1 MKFIISSLSLLRGL
15 QSLSGVLSSSN
26 QLEILNN
33 FLFRI
38 KEDGIQIVA
47 SDLETTM
54 LIQVKPDM
62 VEGNGEVAI
71 PARILLETLKTFPDI
86 PITLAIDT
94 NTFGIELFGGEGRY
108 KLVGYS
114 GEEFPSVPQIQDASE
129 IELEPEIL
137 IHAIEKT
144 VFAAGND
151 PMRPIM
157 SGVLCELN
165 ENYTTFVATDAHKL
179 VRYRRFDAKSVA
191 NASFV
196 LPKKPITHLK
206 NILSGDSE
214 NKVKVSFNQTNAS
227 FSFDNILLICRLI
240 EGRYPNYEA
249 VIPTTNPNKL
259 TIDRVALLNS
269 IRRASIFTNKAN
281 PQVRFRITGQELFIS
296 AEDLEYSN
304 EARERLNCNYE
315 GDDMEIGFNARFFQE
330 MLSNVHFEEI
340 RLEMSAPNRAGI
352 IMPAVVDNVDE
363 DLLMLIMPVML
374 QQ

>member
-33 FLFRI
+33 FLFRVN
-38 KEDGIQIVA
+38 DGNIQIIA

-54 LIQVKPDM
+54 LINVRPDLI
-62 VEGNGEVAI
+62 EGSGDVAI

-86 PITLAIDT
+86 PITISIDT
-94 NTFGIELFGGEGRY
+94 NTFAIELFGGEGRY

-114 GEEFPSVPQIQDASE
+114 GEEFPSVPMIPDASE
-129 IELEPEIL
+129 IEFEPDVL
-137 IHAIEKT
+137 ISAIEKT

-151 PMRPIM
+151 PIRPIM
-157 SGVLCELN
+157 SGVLCELS

-179 VRYRRFDAKSVA
+179 VRYRRFDVKSEKQ
-191 NASFV
+191 ASFV
-196 LPKKPITHLK
+196 LPKKPITQLK
-206 NILSGDSE
+206 NILGGDSIG
-214 NKVKVSFNQTNAS
+214 KVKVLFNQTNAS
-227 FSFDNILLICRLI
+227 FEHNNVLLICRLI

-249 VIPTTNPNKL
+249 VIPTTNPNRL
-259 TIDRVALLNS
+259 TIDRVALLNA

-281 PQVRFRITGQELFIS
+281 PQVRFRLNGQELNVS

-304 EARERLNCNYE
+304 EAKERLSCNYE
-315 GDDMEIGFNARFFQE
+315 GDDMEIGFNSRFFQE
-330 MLSNVHFEEI
+330 MLSNVHVEEI
-340 RLEMSAPNRAGI
+340 RLEMSAPNRAGLL
-352 IMPAVVDNVDE
+352 MPSVVDNADE

>member
-38 KEDGIQIVA
+38 GDGGIQIIA

-54 LIQVKPDM
+54 LINVKPDLI
-62 VEGNGEVAI
+62 EGSGDVAI

-86 PITLAIDT
+86 PITLSIDT
-94 NTFGIELFGGEGRY
+94 NTFAIELFGGEGRY

-114 GEEFPSVPQIQDASE
+114 GEEFPSVPVITDPSE
-129 IELEPEIL
+129 IELDPDL
-137 IHAIEKT
+137 LVSAIEKT

-151 PMRPIM
+151 PIRPIM

-179 VRYRRFDAKSVA
+179 VRYRRFDVKSEKQ
-191 NASFV
+191 ASFV
-196 LPKKPITHLK
+196 LPKKPITQLK
-206 NILSGDSE
+206 SILAGDTSG
-214 NKVKVSFNQTNAS
+214 KVKVQFNQTNAS
-227 FSFDNILLICRLI
+227 FEHNNVLLICRLI

-249 VIPTTNPNKL
+249 VIPTTNPNRL
-259 TIDRVALLNS
+259 TIDRVALLNA

-281 PQVRFRITGQELFIS
+281 PQVRFRLNGQELNIS

-304 EARERLNCNYE
+304 EAKERLSCNYE
-315 GDDMEIGFNARFFQE
+315 GDDMEIGFNSRFFQE
-330 MLSNVHFEEI
+330 MLSNVHVEEI
-340 RLEMSAPNRAGI
+340 RLEMSAPNRAGLL
-352 IMPAVVDNVDE
+352 MPSVVDNADE